1 MKPSDHVPT
10 PEIDEIAGLEK
21 KNVIKPTKFCPSNTQ
36 SFGIFLRGSSMK
48 ICPIN
53 VPSLFQISRWL
64 GNLRWLPCHGS
75 KHFRKYPRWCW
86 TKCAKQNMYISTNAK
101 YMDTGHRYNQ
111 TSKQR
116 EEHQEYQL
124 DPRYLSSLSNLK
136 RSVKCHA
143 PHSHS
148 SPGISRLWWVLVN
161 HLPIHSK
168 GRITLA
174 EFENCVPGNSST
186 MQHISNPDFEGFLY
200 VLIME
205 I

>member
-1 MKPSDHVPT
+1 MYIYICSWISRARPCR
-10 PEIDEIAGLEK
+10 DETLRPCTHTRNRWNSRIKK
-21 KNVIKPTKFCPSNTQ
+21 KNVIKPTKFCPFKYTK
-36 SFGIFLRGSSMK
+36 FWHFLRGSSMK

-53 VPSLFQISRWL
+53 VPNLFQISRWL

-124 DPRYLSSLSNLK
+124 DPRYLSS
-136 RSVKCHA
+136 
-143 PHSHS
+143 
-148 SPGISRLWWVLVN
+148 
-161 HLPIHSK
+161 
-168 GRITLA
+168 
-174 EFENCVPGNSST
+174 
-186 MQHISNPDFEGFLY
+186 
-200 VLIME
+200 
-205 I
+205 